1 MAEGV
6 CAGCGEQTYLK
17 AKGYCRKCYQQWK
30 RTGSV
35 ERHRMPRGLCTVPD
49 CEQPAHGRG
58 MCHMHLR
65 RLKVSGSLDDPRA
78 DNYLLGSNNTVY
90 QIWLGY
96 RKPGAPPMH
105 PTWLANVL
113 DFEEGV
119 GKKPSDKH
127 RLYRIDKS
135 KPMEPGNF
143 EWRQKIDVQRHN
155 DETTGEY
162 NYRYRQERRRA
173 EGTSMWNG
181 DLLRKYGLTKKQHQA
196 IGEAQ
201 RHLCAIS
208 GRPEDRVKAG
218 KALYLVM
225 DHTERADG
233 TKVVRQLLRGACNTL
248 IGLAGEDPMILAKAI
263 LYLGKHDLCG
273 PEAGQRAV
281 DEAVAYLRSWPIA
294 ELEKSA
300 ILPQHTKGQTDAN

>member
-6 CAGCGEQTYLK
+6 CAGCGESKFLK
-17 AKGYCRKCYQQWK
+17 AKGYCRSCYQQWK

-35 ERHRMPRGLCTVPD
+35 ERQRMPRGMCTVPG
-49 CEQPAHGRG
+49 CEHKAHGRG

-65 RLKVSGSLDDPRA
+65 RLRVSGSLDDPRA
-78 DNYLLGSNNTVY
+78 DNYRLGSNNTVY

-96 RKPGAPPMH
+96 RKPGAPPLH
-105 PTWLANVL
+105 PEWLESVL
-113 DFEEGV
+113 AFEEGV

-127 RLYRIDKS
+127 RLYRIDKT

-181 DLLRKYGLTKKQHQA
+181 DLMRKYGITKDRHREMGA
-196 IGEAQ
+196 AQ
-201 RHLCAIS
+201 DHLCAIS
-208 GRPEDRVKAG
+208 GLSEERVKNNLPLYLALDHEDRP
-218 KALYLVM
+218 
-225 DHTERADG
+225 DG
-233 TKVVRQLLRGACNTL
+233 TKLVRQLIRGACNTA
-248 IGLAGEDPMILAKAI
+248 IGLMDHDPFMLAKAI
-263 LYLGKHDLCG
+263 LYLAKHDPDG
-273 PEAGQRAV
+273 RHAGQQKVNA
-281 DEAVAYLRSWPIA
+281 AIAYLQSWPVVD
-294 ELEKSA
+294 LDQDA
-300 ILPQHTKGQTDAN
+300 ILPQAVKGTTNAD